1 MESYLT
7 IKIDACERIWRK
19 WDMNIKNNN
28 ENICVGVI
36 GLGSVGW
43 AVMHGM
49 SQFYKCVGY
58 DIYGDYEWRDILQS
72 NVAFIC
78 VSTPDGSDGHLECS
92 NIVSVLKRLWDCQY
106 SGLVVIKSTLRIGYM
121 ESAIIEFPELR
132 IVYMPEFLRE
142 KSSYTWFVN
151 PDRLVV
157 SGSEKDMEEALSY
170 FSWVDRATILK
181 MDYRSA
187 EIGKLA
193 HNAFIAT
200 KVSFTNEIEIICKE
214 KDGNPESVMSVI
226 WADRR
231 VHSNAHLR
239 PGLGSYDGKCVP
251 KDTRELIASASNS
264 VLLNAVDKVKR
275 SLPQKIH
282 TTDEY
287 PKVSVIIPTKNRPGK
302 LKVALASVQE
312 QTQKPDFVLVVS
324 DCDKRYHDETKN
336 VVLDFADSLKIKFI
350 RNNRTNNLSGAIN
363 CGFSYLISHDFI
375 PENTFIALLDD
386 DDWWDRK
393 YLENCIKF
401 ALETNSDWVISGL
414 IRHDGTNGRGVNQKV
429 PESISVEDLLV
440 ANPNIQGS
448 NMFVRFS
455 KLLNAGGFDE
465 KMVST
470 TDRDVCIRL
479 LSIGNISY
487 SVLRNHLVHHNA
499 LPDETRLSHP
509 GSERKQQGLQHFYQK
524 YGSIMDANQKEK
536 FRSRANI
543 LFNVEIKTEC
553 MQ

>member
-1 MESYLT
+1 M
-7 IKIDACERIWRK
+7 D
-19 WDMNIKNNN
+19 IKNNN

-58 DIYGDYEWRDILQS
+58 DIYGDYEWRGILQS

-78 VSTPDGSDGHLECS
+78 VSTPDGFDGHLECS
-92 NIVSVLKRLWDCQY
+92 NIDYVLKRLMDCQY
-106 SGLVVIKSTLRIGYM
+106 YGLVVIKSTLRIGYM
-121 ESAIIEFPELR
+121 ESAIAEFPELR

-157 SGSEKDMEEALSY
+157 SGNEKDMEEALSY
-170 FSWVDRATILK
+170 FSWVDGATILK

-200 KVSFTNEIEIICKE
+200 KVSFTNEIEMICDE
-214 KDGNPESVMSVI
+214 KYGNPESVMSVI

-231 VHSNAHLR
+231 VHSNAHLC

-251 KDTRELIASASNS
+251 KDTRELIVSASNS
-264 VLLNAVDKVKR
+264 VLLNAVDKVK
-275 SLPQKIH
+275 SSYPQKIH
-282 TTDEY
+282 TTDEA

-302 LKVALASVQE
+302 LKIALASIQE

-324 DCDKRYHDETKN
+324 DCNNRYHDETKN
-336 VVLDFADSLKIKFI
+336 VILDFADSLKIKFI
-350 RNNRTNNLSGAIN
+350 QNNRTKNLSGAIN
-363 CGFSYLISHDFI
+363 CGFSYLITHDFI

-414 IRHDGTNGRGVNQKV
+414 IRHDGTNERGVNQKI
-429 PESISVEDLLV
+429 PENISIGDLLV

-455 KLLNAGGFDE
+455 KLLDTGGFDE
-465 KMVST
+465 RMVST
-470 TDRDVCIRL
+470 TDRDMCISL
-479 LSIGNISY
+479 LSLGNISY

-499 LPDETRLSHP
+499 SPDETRLSHP

-524 YGSIMDANQKEK
+524 YGSIMDVNQKEQ